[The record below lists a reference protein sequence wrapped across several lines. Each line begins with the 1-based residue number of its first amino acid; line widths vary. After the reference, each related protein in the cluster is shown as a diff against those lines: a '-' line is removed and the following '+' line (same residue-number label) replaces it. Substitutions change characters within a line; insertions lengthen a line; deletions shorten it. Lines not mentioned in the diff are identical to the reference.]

1 MTDLEMQTAFVDILD
16 LLSRT
21 HFQSSAASALAL
33 ATYESLAA
41 DSDRFAEDIRKRLGD
56 KLPLQTLLD
65 QMAETRAL
73 IAKLKESFPRNDR
86 PTFQREVKA

>member
-1 MTDLEMQTAFVDILD
+1 MTDLEMQSAFVDILD

-21 HFQSSAASALAL
+21 QLQASAAASLAL
-33 ATYESLAA
+33 STYESLAA
-41 DSDRFAEDIRKRLGD
+41 DSDWFANDVRQRMGD

-73 IAKLKESFPRNDR
+73 IAELKDSFHQNDR
-86 PTFQREVKA
+86 PTFQRGVKP